1 LLGANSTI
9 VWLYIYPMKN
19 FAAPWLELI
28 EKRLWAKVL
37 FAIALGLV
45 VGFMLQTFEPL
56 FDKDIFNAVANLL
69 SLPGKIFI
77 KLVQM
82 VMVALIV
89 SSIIS
94 GITGSNLEELK
105 TIGLRSV
112 LYFVGTTI
120 FSVSIAGLV
129 TWWLQPG
136 KYMQADAVSGA
147 ENGSLPVMSNVEAT
161 KFNLDF
167 IVNLIP
173 SNPLQAMLTGDML
186 SLVIFS
192 VIIGIAI
199 LQLKRDQAN
208 TVIRFTDALQQICL
222 QVVNFAMKI
231 VPVAVFG
238 IMVSLIVTTGKS
250 SFMGI
255 GVYVGAVV
263 LSLALVILLYLSI
276 LTFYVKQNPFQFL
289 SNSVDS
295 LLIAFSTT
303 SSAAAMP
310 VSIKISEEKM
320 AINPKVSKI
329 IIPLGATINM
339 DGTAVYQCVS
349 FLFII
354 QAYDIP
360 LSLSMI
366 GLSMFTIVMA
376 SIGTPA
382 VPGAGMIVLASVLQ
396 NAGIPAESILL
407 IVGIERILGMLRAP
421 VNVLGDLTACQFFNK
436 QFQ

>member
-1 LLGANSTI
+1 
-9 VWLYIYPMKN
+9 MKN
-19 FAAPWLELI
+19 FASPIFTLI
-28 EKRLWAKVL
+28 ERRLWAKVL
-37 FAIALGLV
+37 AAIVLGIF
-45 VGFMLQTFEPL
+45 VGAIFNLFEPH
-56 FDKDIFNAVANLL
+56 FSVANFKLLAGVL

-112 LYFVGTTI
+112 LYFVGTTVI
-120 FSVSIAGLV
+120 SVTFAGLV

-136 KYMQADAVSGA
+136 KYMRSDLSSANSGDLPITEMDQA
-147 ENGSLPVMSNVEAT
+147 AT
-161 KFNLDF
+161 AFNLDF
-167 IVNLIP
+167 VVNLIP
-173 SNPLQAMLTGDML
+173 GNPLEAMLTGDML
-186 SLVIFS
+186 SLVVFS
-192 VIIGIAI
+192 IIIGIAI
-199 LQLKRDQAN
+199 LQLRQEQAN

-238 IMVSLIVTTGKS
+238 IMASLLITTGKS

-255 GVYVGAVV
+255 GVYVGAVI
-263 LSLALVILLYLSI
+263 LSLLLVVGLYVSIIL
-276 LTFYVKQNPFQFL
+276 FYVKQNPFVFL
-289 SNSVDS
+289 SNAVDA

-310 VSIKISEEKM
+310 VSMKIAEEKM
-320 AINPKVSKI
+320 GIRPQVSKI

-349 FLFII
+349 FLFIL

-360 LSLSMI
+360 ITTSMI
-366 GLSMFTIVMA
+366 GLSMLTIVMA

-436 QFQ
+436 QLKV